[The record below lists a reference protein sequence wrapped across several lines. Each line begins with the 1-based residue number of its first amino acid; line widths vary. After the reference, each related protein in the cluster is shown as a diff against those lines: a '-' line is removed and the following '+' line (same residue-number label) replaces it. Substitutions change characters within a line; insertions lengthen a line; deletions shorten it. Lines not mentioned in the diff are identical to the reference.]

1 MAYFTGPN
9 IVTDNLTFAIDAGSA
24 RSYPGSGTTVTD
36 LAGTNNVT
44 LANGVLFASNN
55 GGVLIYDGVDDQG
68 TAGDFF
74 NYQAFTI
81 NLWVNPGSTQAQYA
95 NIIDND
101 HNGNR
106 NWTLQQNSNNQN
118 QYAFNVHGSS
128 FQVSTSGNFTLTAG
142 DWVNLTFT
150 YDGDKVRGYRDGV
163 LFGTGASLG
172 TTINYSAQDFHIERW
187 GGNTQRDWEGQF
199 GPLYCY
205 NAALSAT
212 QILQNYNAQKSRFG
226 L

>member
-9 IVTDNLTFAIDAGSA
+9 IVTDNLTFAIDAGST

-36 LAGTNNVT
+36 LSGTNNVT
-44 LANGVLFASNN
+44 LSGVGFASNN
-55 GGVLIYDGVDDQG
+55 GGVFVYDGVDDQG

-81 NLWVNPGSTQAQYA
+81 NLWVKPGSTQVTYA
-95 NIIDND
+95 DIIDND

-106 NWTLQQNSNNQN
+106 NWVCQQSGSSQN
-118 QYAFNVHGSS
+118 VYSFGVHGASNENS
-128 FQVSTSGNFTLTAG
+128 YTGNFTLTAG

-172 TTINYSAQDFHIERW
+172 TTINYSAQDFHIGRW
-187 GGNTQRDWEGQF
+187 GGGGRYWEGEY

-205 NAALSAT
+205 NAALSAA
-212 QILQNYNAQKSRFG
+212 QILQNYNAQKSRFE

>member
-1 MAYFTGPN
+1 MGFYRGPN

-24 RSYPGSGTTVTD
+24 RSYDGTTTVTD
-36 LAGTNNVT
+36 LVGINNVT
-44 LANGVLFASNN
+44 LSGVTYQSIN
-55 GGVLIYDGVDDQG
+55 GGVFSYDGVDDQG

-81 NLWVNPGSTQAQYA
+81 NLWVKPGSTQVQYA
-95 NIIDND
+95 DILDND

-106 NWTLQQNSNNQN
+106 NWVLQQSSTSQN
-118 QYAFNVHGSS
+118 LYSFNVFGASYQNS
-128 FQVSTSGNFTLTAG
+128 VTGNFQLTAG

-150 YDGDKVRGYRDGV
+150 YDGDKVRGYNNGV
-163 LFGTGASLG
+163 LFATGSSLG
-172 TTINYSAQDFHIERW
+172 TTINYSAQDFHIGRW
-187 GGNTQRDWEGQF
+187 GGGGRYWEGEY

-205 NAALSAT
+205 NAALSAA
-212 QILQNYNAQKSRFG
+212 QILQNFNAQKSRFG

>member
-1 MAYFTGPN
+1 MGTFGGAD
-9 IVTDNLTFAIDAGSA
+9 IITDGLTFAIDPGSA

-36 LAGTNNVT
+36 LVGTNNVT

-95 NIIDND
+95 NILDND

-106 NWTLQQNSNNQN
+106 NWVLQQSSTSQN
-118 QYAFNVHGSS
+118 LYSFNVHGASYQNS
-128 FQVSTSGNFTLTAG
+128 ITGNFQLTAG

-150 YDGDKVRGYRDGV
+150 YDGTRVRGYRDGV
-163 LFGTGASLG
+163 LFATGGVLG
-172 TTINYSAQDFHIERW
+172 VPINYSAQDFHIARW

-205 NAALSAT
+205 NAALNAA
-212 QILQNYNAQKSRFG
+212 QILQNYNAQKNRFI
-226 L
+226 

>member
-1 MAYFTGPN
+1 MGSFVGPD
-9 IVTDNLTFAIDAGSA
+9 IVKDNLTFAIDAGST
-24 RSYPGSGTTVTD
+24 RSYPGSGTAVTD
-36 LAGTNNVT
+36 LSGPNNVT
-44 LANGVLFASNN
+44 LSGVGFASNN
-55 GGVLIYDGVDDQG
+55 GGVFVYDGVDDQG

-81 NLWVNPGSTQAQYA
+81 NLWVKPGSTQNQYA

-106 NWTLQQNSNNQN
+106 NWTCQQS
-118 QYAFNVHGSS
+118 
-128 FQVSTSGNFTLTAG
+128 STSQNLYNFGVFGASYQASNTGLFQLIAG

-150 YDGDKVRGYRDGV
+150 YDGDKIRGYRNSV
-163 LFGTGASLG
+163 LFATGSSLG
-172 TTINYSAQDFHIERW
+172 TTINYSAQDFHIGRW
-187 GGNTQRDWEGQF
+187 GGGGRYWEGEY

-205 NAALSAT
+205 NAALNST
-212 QILQNYNAQKSRFG
+212 QVLQNYNALKSRF

>member
-36 LAGTNNVT
+36 LVGTNNVT
-44 LANGVLFASNN
+44 LANGVGFGSNN

-101 HNGNR
+101 HNGDR
-106 NWTLQQNSNNQN
+106 NWTLQQNSTIQN
-118 QYAFNVHGSS
+118 QYAFNAHGSS
-128 FQVSTSGNFTLTAG
+128 GQVSTSGNFTLTAG

-172 TTINYSAQDFHIERW
+172 TTINYSAQDFHIARW
-187 GGNTQRDWEGQF
+187 GGNTQRDWEGEF

-205 NAALSAT
+205 NATLNAA
-212 QILQNYNAQKSRFG
+212 QILQNFNAQKSRFG

>member
-1 MAYFTGPN
+1 MGFYRGPN
-9 IVTDNLTFAIDAGSA
+9 IVTDGLVFAIDAGST

-36 LAGTNNVT
+36 LSGTNNVT
-44 LANGVLFASNN
+44 LSGVGFATNN
-55 GGVLIYDGVDDQG
+55 GGVFTYDGVDDQG

-81 NLWVNPGSTQAQYA
+81 NLWVKPGSTQVQYA
-95 NIIDND
+95 DILDND

-106 NWTLQQNSNNQN
+106 NWVLQQNSNNQN
-118 QYAFNVHGSS
+118 VYSFGVHGASYENS
-128 FQVSTSGNFTLTAG
+128 YTGNFTLTAG

-150 YDGDKVRGYRDGV
+150 YDGTRVRGYNNGV
-163 LFGTGASLG
+163 LFATGAALG
-172 TTINYSAQDFHIERW
+172 TTINYSAQDFHIGRW
-187 GGNTQRDWEGQF
+187 GGGGRYWEGEY

-205 NAALSAT
+205 NTVLNAAE
-212 QILQNYNAQKSRFG
+212 ILQNYNAQKSRFG

>member
-9 IVTDNLTFAIDAGSA
+9 IITENLTFAIDAGST
-24 RSYPGSGTTVTD
+24 RSYPGSGTAVTD
-36 LAGTNNVT
+36 LAGTSNVT
-44 LANGVLFASNN
+44 LANGVGFGTNN
-55 GGVLIYDGVDDQG
+55 GGVFTYDGVDDQG

-81 NLWVNPGSTQAQYA
+81 NLWVNPGSTQVQYA
-95 NIIDND
+95 DIIDND

-106 NWTLQQNSNNQN
+106 NWVCQQNGSSQN
-118 QYAFNVHGSS
+118 VYSFGVHGAS
-128 FQVSTSGNFTLTAG
+128 FENSYTGDFTLTAG

-150 YDGDKVRGYRDGV
+150 YDGTRVRGYNNGV
-163 LFGTGASLG
+163 LFATGAALG
-172 TTINYSAQDFHIERW
+172 TTINYYQQDFHIGRW
-187 GGNTQRDWEGQF
+187 GGGGRNWEGEY

-205 NAALSAT
+205 NVALTAA
-212 QILQNYNAQKSRFG
+212 QILQNFNAQRSRFG

>member
-9 IVTDNLTFAIDAGSA
+9 IITENLTFAIDAGST
-24 RSYPGSGTTVTD
+24 RSYPGSGTAVTD
-36 LAGTNNVT
+36 LAGTSNVT
-44 LANGVLFASNN
+44 LANGVGFGTNN
-55 GGVLIYDGVDDQG
+55 GGVFTYDGVDDQG

-81 NLWVNPGSTQAQYA
+81 NLWVNPGSTQVQYA
-95 NIIDND
+95 DIIDND

-106 NWTLQQNSNNQN
+106 NWVCQQAGSSQN
-118 QYAFNVHGSS
+118 VYSFGVHGAS
-128 FQVSTSGNFTLTAG
+128 FENSYTGDFTLTAG

-150 YDGDKVRGYRDGV
+150 YDGTRVRGYNNGV
-163 LFGTGASLG
+163 LFATGAALG
-172 TTINYSAQDFHIERW
+172 TTINYYQQDFHIGRW
-187 GGNTQRDWEGQF
+187 GGGGRNWEGEY

-205 NAALSAT
+205 NVALTAA
-212 QILQNYNAQKSRFG
+212 QILQNFNAQRSRFG

>member
-24 RSYPGSGTTVTD
+24 RSYDGTTTVTD
-36 LAGTNNVT
+36 LVGINNVT
-44 LANGVLFASNN
+44 LSGVTYQSIN
-55 GGVLIYDGVDDQG
+55 GGVFSYDGVDDQG

-81 NLWVNPGSTQAQYA
+81 NLWVKPGSTQLQYA
-95 NIIDND
+95 DIIDNY
-101 HNGNR
+101 HSGSQ
-106 NWTLQQNSNNQN
+106 NWTCQQSSSSQN
-118 QYAFNVHGSS
+118 VYNFNVFG
-128 FQVSTSGNFTLTAG
+128 VSGQTSATGLFTLTAG

-150 YDGDKVRGYRDGV
+150 YDGTRVRGYNNGV
-163 LFGTGASLG
+163 LFATGSALG
-172 TTINYSAQDFHIERW
+172 TTINYSAQDFHIGRW
-187 GGNTQRDWEGQF
+187 GGGGRYWEGEY

-205 NAALSAT
+205 NAALSAA
-212 QILQNYNAQKSRFG
+212 QILQNFNAQKSRFG